1 VQLKFAEPTAT
12 GPGERVFDVTA
23 NDVTQLR
30 GFDIL
35 KAAGGRLKGVDQ
47 FFDTAVDNGI
57 LVLAFRPRRG
67 SALVSAL
74 SITPL
79 APR

>member
-1 VQLKFAEPTAT
+1 VDYRWSRDEFAEPTAT
-12 GPGERVFDVTA
+12 RPGERVFDVTA
-23 NDVTQLR
+23 NDVTL
-30 GFDIL
+30 I
-35 KAAGGRLKGVDQ
+35 
-47 FFDTAVDNGI
+47 
-57 LVLAFRPRRG
+57 LAFRPRRG